1 MKIVFIH
8 GINQQNFDA
17 ESFEHHWSNVFNIG
31 LERNNLD
38 LTSKDIN
45 LEFPFYG
52 DILTARNMKNAV
64 DLDTMNPNWAFFE
77 KLPKLKERNKE
88 KIQKALEIP
97 LLPHYDENLKYSL
110 KRKFFLISQL
120 AKDHVLKEMVILLN
134 HFPNLHESLVQ
145 KFISEAYL
153 YWYDTTFKKQIHERI
168 LSCFEKGEQHIVV
181 AHSLGTVIAYN
192 VLHELSKDYPIERF
206 ITLASPLP
214 FNVVQRHIVS
224 PIQRPKALYGDWYNF
239 YSRDDYLTTFPMTA
253 PRFEISPKVKNHLIT
268 TFADKPHEI
277 IGYLQHPNVIRS
289 IFEQTNYLKQMP
301 KTQSLFKSAQKTT

>member
-1 MKIVFIH
+1 MKIIFIH

-17 ESFEHHWSNVFNIG
+17 QSFEHHWSDVFNIG
-31 LERNNLD
+31 LEKNNLD
-38 LTSKDIN
+38 ITSKDIN

-52 DILTARNMKNAV
+52 DILTTRKMKNAV
-64 DLDTMNPNWAFFE
+64 HLNTMNPNWAFFE

-97 LLPHYDENLKYSL
+97 LLPHYDESQKYSL
-110 KRKFFLISQL
+110 KRKFFLLSQL

-153 YWYDTTFKKQIHERI
+153 YWYDTTFKKEIHARI
-168 LSCFEKGEQHIVV
+168 ISCFEKGEKHIVV

-224 PIQRPKALYGDWYNF
+224 PIQRPEALHGDWYNF
-239 YSRDDYLTTFPMTA
+239 YSRDDYLTTFPMTP
-253 PRFEISPKVKNHLIT
+253 PRFNLSPKVDNHLIT

-277 IGYLQHPNVIRS
+277 IGYLQHPHVIRS
-289 IFEQTNYLKQMP
+289 IFEQTNYLKQNL
-301 KTQSLFKSAQKTT
+301 KNTVNF